1 MLMIGKLERP
11 PWALFPILF
20 LTSLGCPGPTAPSPP
35 TKPFQGV
42 VLTVAVVDEPG
53 LVGLV
58 GAQRGEWMG
67 SRDAVVQ
74 VREQPLSS
82 PLDLRDIDV
91 VLFPGDRM
99 GDIID
104 TAGLVELP
112 EEIVSPKSSNDSP
125 TQDSMAFQEVFP
137 AIRDQAIRQGR
148 DRLALPIGG
157 SVLVLVYRRDLL
169 ERPDVV
175 KAAEEA
181 GLKLTPPETWEE
193 LDALAKTLT
202 CRDWDD
208 DGQADFG
215 IALALGR
222 DPEGVGNATFL
233 ARAASLGQ
241 HPDHFSFLFDAD
253 TMKGRVASAP
263 FVEAL
268 KALVSLRD
276 AGPPEMSG
284 FDANAAREAFR
295 KGKAALLID
304 RAERAAEWV
313 DPKGPTVAV
322 GVAQLPG
329 SRRVFEPGRQ
339 VWISNLDPPNR
350 PTFLPYGGG
359 WMIGV
364 TGTTEGVRRQAA
376 LDFAAY
382 LASAETAARTLDQRD
397 LPMLAVRSGLVGRGL
412 PDPTRAKG
420 VDGRRWSDAVQ
431 KSMLA
436 ARVVIGPRLPGSE
449 ADMADLDAARAR
461 AAQGEDAEG
470 ALKVLD
476 DAWDE
481 RTKSYG
487 LERRKWHY
495 RRGLNS
501 LSAAP
506 KAPPRADGSKE
517 KAP

>member
-208 DGQADFG
+208 DGQAD
-215 IALALGR
+215 GR
-222 DPEGVGNATFL
+222 L
-233 ARAASLGQ
+233 
-241 HPDHFSFLFDAD
+241 
-253 TMKGRVASAP
+253 
-263 FVEAL
+263 VE
-268 KALVSLRD
+268 
-276 AGPPEMSG
+276 E
-284 FDANAAREAFR
+284 
-295 KGKAALLID
+295 
-304 RAERAAEWV
+304 
-313 DPKGPTVAV
+313 
-322 GVAQLPG
+322 
-329 SRRVFEPGRQ
+329 RRV
-339 VWISNLDPPNR
+339 
-350 PTFLPYGGG
+350 
-359 WMIGV
+359 
-364 TGTTEGVRRQAA
+364 
-376 LDFAAY
+376 
-382 LASAETAARTLDQRD
+382 
-397 LPMLAVRSGLVGRGL
+397 
-412 PDPTRAKG
+412 
-420 VDGRRWSDAVQ
+420 
-431 KSMLA
+431 
-436 ARVVIGPRLPGSE
+436 GPRLVRHGVIDVGDLHDRGVTPSPG
-449 ADMADLDAARAR
+449 
-461 AAQGEDAEG
+461 G
-470 ALKVLD
+470 AISG
-476 DAWDE
+476 ASHRHHGY
-481 RTKSYG
+481 RT
-487 LERRKWHY
+487 
-495 RRGLNS
+495 
-501 LSAAP
+501 
-506 KAPPRADGSKE
+506 PRDPSK
-517 KAP
+517 